1 MPTQPT
7 YEDIMPMD
15 NHLSKAVDN
24 LELITDLFTATDD
37 ILRRYTKDFGPHIF
51 STDAEHCIIV
61 RDSRERLKA
70 IQKDFE
76 SVSKV
81 LEDEI

>member
-1 MPTQPT
+1 
-7 YEDIMPMD
+7 MPMD

-24 LELITDLFTATDD
+24 LELITDLLTATDD
-37 ILRRYTKDFGPHIF
+37 ILRRYLKDFGPHIF

-61 RDSRERLKA
+61 RDSRERLQA
-70 IQKDFE
+70 IRKDFE
-76 SVSKV
+76 SAAKV